1 MKFSL
6 KSLLI
11 FVTLI
16 ACFCG
21 IVSTLIYFAAK
32 SGEAWNATAAQRVD
46 DDDPGTPM
54 GVMTGPVDADP
65 IYDPEALAETS
76 RELQAE
82 MDAVSVEPAKIPIF
96 EVKVGID
103 EVHGKKI
110 VETMAG
116 KCIAVTDGDTI
127 KILVDNKEIKIK
139 LDSIDCPELKDQPFG
154 KDAKQALSELVF
166 GKTVVIHKT
175 GEDRYRRVLGFVMV
189 GDTDVCETM
198 IEKGLAWYYVK
209 YGNSVGLAV
218 KEDQAR
224 EAKIGLWS
232 GEDPVAPWEWRKRK
246 KKTGM
251 IFKPNQPNFHEPRII
266 YNPGDPEES
275 ESTLTV
281 WDIVE

>member
-1 MKFSL
+1 MKFSFR
-6 KSLLI
+6 SLLI

-21 IVSTLIYFAAK
+21 IVSTLIYLAAK
-32 SGEAWNATAAQRVD
+32 SGEAWNATAEQRVD

-110 VETMAG
+110 VETIVG

-127 KILVDNKEIKIK
+127 KILVDNKEIKVR
-139 LDSIDCPELKDQPFG
+139 LDSIDCPELK
-154 KDAKQALSELVF
+154 AWIRVRHI
-166 GKTVVIHKT
+166 VVWLF
-175 GEDRYRRVLGFVMV
+175 LG
-189 GDTDVCETM
+189 
-198 IEKGLAWYYVK
+198 GLFLCWSFLCWSFLCWSFLCWSFFHCFADHIV
-209 YGNSVGLAV
+209 SV
-218 KEDQAR
+218 
-224 EAKIGLWS
+224 I
-232 GEDPVAPWEWRKRK
+232 AP
-246 KKTGM
+246 
-251 IFKPNQPNFHEPRII
+251 
-266 YNPGDPEES
+266 
-275 ESTLTV
+275 
-281 WDIVE
+281 